1 MYEGMIPTSM
11 QTVETLD
18 ILDSM
23 ISAAFNETA
32 DVISQYGTMKMLP
45 EYRLPYSALL
55 FDVVKFDEPHFS
67 KIFKTL
73 LAWRGN
79 DASQPDY
86 PFLRAFMDMFLG
98 EKASSL
104 KIEKPAFS
112 AEVDHIDIRV
122 VDRGYDIIIENKICG
137 APFQRNQLARYLNR
151 GSNGKKI
158 FLVILPLSDDKDY
171 LINIPDSV
179 WKLPPD
185 WHKPNSDRA
194 CAVDGDIAKCC
205 CDESKACPHLNAECK
220 NFLTH
225 KKDGEIINWRSEAI
239 IIREGLIDWV
249 TDTLEKVPIKEE
261 PQLYGLSL
269 QLISYLKKHFHISE
283 NDKLNMDLKKYISDK
298 FLEDN
303 QDLSE
308 QISAIDKQITNVDE
322 ILQQLKELRDEL
334 DLKRK
339 TQQVVA
345 VFKKIIQE
353 LGNEVPK
360 FQITDGT
367 ILADCPFCGFKMENG
382 LYVGIE
388 SGDYLYWAILN
399 PDGLS
404 DKQIRF
410 ADKVMKNTGL
420 EAESTTVYRWRYTPS
435 EEETIYT
442 FCKLFNSA
450 KTLGTFM

>member
-158 FLVILPLSDDKDY
+158 FLK
-171 LINIPDSV
+171 
-179 WKLPPD
+179 
-185 WHKPNSDRA
+185 
-194 CAVDGDIAKCC
+194 
-205 CDESKACPHLNAECK
+205 
-220 NFLTH
+220 
-225 KKDGEIINWRSEAI
+225 
-239 IIREGLIDWV
+239 
-249 TDTLEKVPIKEE
+249 
-261 PQLYGLSL
+261 
-269 QLISYLKKHFHISE
+269 
-283 NDKLNMDLKKYISDK
+283 
-298 FLEDN
+298 
-303 QDLSE
+303 
-308 QISAIDKQITNVDE
+308 
-322 ILQQLKELRDEL
+322 
-334 DLKRK
+334 
-339 TQQVVA
+339 
-345 VFKKIIQE
+345 
-353 LGNEVPK
+353 
-360 FQITDGT
+360 
-367 ILADCPFCGFKMENG
+367 
-382 LYVGIE
+382 
-388 SGDYLYWAILN
+388 
-399 PDGLS
+399 
-404 DKQIRF
+404 
-410 ADKVMKNTGL
+410 
-420 EAESTTVYRWRYTPS
+420 
-435 EEETIYT
+435 
-442 FCKLFNSA
+442 
-450 KTLGTFM
+450 